1 VVRVVEQAM
10 CREVRPR
17 ATLGRS
23 AELLGL
29 VECSEN
35 LLRLTFGHDLE
46 SFTDRFRERLGSTG

>member
-1 VVRVVEQAM
+1 M

-35 LLRLTFGHDLE
+35 LLRLTFGHELE
-46 SFTDRFRERLGSTG
+46 SFTDRFRERLRLDWLGRARMGR

>member
-1 VVRVVEQAM
+1 M

-35 LLRLTFGHDLE
+35 LLRLAFGH
-46 SFTDRFRERLGSTG
+46 